1 LVPFGEHVP
10 YASLF
15 FFAGKLLSEVGDF
28 VPGQRYQL
36 LPGVNGSRVAAVIC
50 YEVAFPELVRQ
61 LTSRG
66 ANVIVNVSND
76 GWFGDSPA
84 RRQNLLMARMR
95 AIENDRWL
103 LRATNDG
110 LTAVISPQG
119 RVETY
124 PAAVREVF
132 AARYGLKSSQTFYTT
147 WGDWF
152 ALLCVALA
160 AGRIA
165 QVLVPALS
173 EPSPVGDGSRT

>member
-1 LVPFGEHVP
+1 
-10 YASLF
+10 
-15 FFAGKLLSEVGDF
+15 
-28 VPGQRYQL
+28 
-36 LPGVNGSRVAAVIC
+36 VNGSRVAAVIC
-50 YEVAFPELVRQ
+50 YEVAFPELVRE
-61 LTSRG
+61 LTNRG

-110 LTAVISPQG
+110 LSAAISPQG
-119 RVETY
+119 RLRTY
-124 PAAVREVF
+124 PAGVREVF
-132 AARYGLKSSQTFYTT
+132 AARYGLKSSRTLYTT

-160 AGRIA
+160 AARVGFSLFQPR
-165 QVLVPALS
+165 QALQAVS
-173 EPSPVGDGSRT
+173 TDLTNEGT